1 MKRPWFWLILIL
13 VIGILAAVFVYP
25 FGPGASLRPW
35 QLGLDLIGGA
45 HLVYEADMSGVA
57 PEDRDSVLDG
67 LRDVMERRVNVF
79 GVSEPF
85 VATAKSGNSYR
96 LIVELAGIADVSQ
109 AINQI
114 GRTALLEFRQVP
126 DDAVYLTYASTTSTG
141 LTGKFLKRA
150 QVVTDPT
157 TFQPQIEVDFSGEGA
172 KLLAQITERNIG
184 KPLAIFL
191 DGELISAPA
200 VREKITGGRAVISG
214 QFTVEEARNLSAL
227 LNAGALPAPVRLVSQ
242 QTIGA
247 SLGLNS
253 LNKTLLAGLIG
264 TGAIILFMIIYY
276 RGLGFFAALALILY
290 VFLTLAV
297 FKVLSVTMTLSGIA
311 GFILSIG
318 MAVDANILVFERTKE
333 EIKKG
338 ISRVS
343 ALEEGFKRAWPS
355 IRDSNITT
363 SIASLILYSFTSSF
377 VKGFALALLI
387 GVIVSMFSAITV
399 TRVLLRTFVRS

>member
-1 MKRPWFWLILIL
+1 MKRPWFWLILI
-13 VIGILAAVFVYP
+13 VIVGALAAVFVYP

-57 PEDRDSVLDG
+57 SEDRESVLDG

-114 GRTALLEFRQVP
+114 GRTAVLEFREVP
-126 DDAVYLTYASTTSTG
+126 DDVFITYASTTSAG
-141 LTGKFLKRA
+141 LTGKYLRRA

-172 KLLAQITERNIG
+172 ELFAQITSRNIG

-191 DGELISAPA
+191 DGELISAPS
-200 VREKITGGRAVISG
+200 VREKITSGKAVISG
-214 QFTVEEARNLSAL
+214 QFTVEEARNLAAL

-253 LNKTLLAGLIG
+253 LNKTLLAGFIG

-276 RGLGFFAALALILY
+276 RGLGFFAALALIIY
-290 VFLTLAV
+290 VFFTLTV
-297 FKVLSVTMTLSGIA
+297 FKGLSITMTLSGIA

-338 ISRVS
+338 ISRAS

-363 SIASLILYSFTSSF
+363 IITSLILYSFTSGF